1 MTRIINGYNIHQ
13 TKENKMNEEQLIDK
27 FLKEWNLPD
36 VEEIEPEEEN
46 ESEENNESNYIN
58 TLK

>member
-1 MTRIINGYNIHQ
+1 
-13 TKENKMNEEQLIDK
+13 MNEEQLIDK

-46 ESEENNESNYIN
+46 ESEENDENKRI
-58 TLK
+58 

>member
-1 MTRIINGYNIHQ
+1 
-13 TKENKMNEEQLIDK
+13 MNEEQLIDK